1 MRLTRYSSKLLL
13 IRTWTGCTDFHSCHS
28 SMSRPSMFGAVT
40 KSTMWCVLSRYI
52 YRNAFKL
59 HRVFQADRDVD
70 VIRVGRKNTV
80 ETLRDQLQNLLVS
93 GHDDAGF
100 PILSDLKDDGGTR
113 RAYRPPFSQSPLSTA
128 VESNCLECQEAVMCY
143 DTIIEVG
150 TG

>member
-1 MRLTRYSSKLLL
+1 
-13 IRTWTGCTDFHSCHS
+13 
-28 SMSRPSMFGAVT
+28 MSGAVT

-113 RAYRPPFSQSPLSTA
+113 LVGYIGASELEHALSKFSSP
-128 VESNCLECQEAVMCY
+128 EFNG
-143 DTIIEVG
+143 DI
-150 TG
+150 